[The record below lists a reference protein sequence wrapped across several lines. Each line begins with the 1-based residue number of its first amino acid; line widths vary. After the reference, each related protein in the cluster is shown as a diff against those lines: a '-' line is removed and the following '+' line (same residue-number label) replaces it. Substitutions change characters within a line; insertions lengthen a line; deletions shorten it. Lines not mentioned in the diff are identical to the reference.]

1 MFELLTTFSW
11 QELRQHPWRNA
22 AAVLAVMLGVALA
35 FSVHLINSSAL
46 DEFAQAARSVGGQS
60 DLELRGV
67 QGHFDEKLYKT
78 IAQTPGVAV
87 ASPLLEVGSYVMT
100 AQGKRS
106 LRVVGVD
113 ALSVFGI
120 SPDLMPVSETLSPAV
135 LQPDPSGN
143 AANPPRQ
150 LDRWA
155 LFTPG
160 QIFLNA
166 AARRIALP
174 GDSAADAPF
183 EPGSVSPA
191 AKPSQEGALKLQ
203 SGMQW
208 LDVSLAGS
216 VRASGP
222 ALAVMDL
229 GAAQDL
235 FGKAGQLT
243 RIDLRLQPGVDRKA
257 FAQQLQDSPDWP
269 RDVTVALPEEA
280 ESQIN
285 NLSRAYRVNLTVL
298 ALIALFT
305 GAFLVFSVLSLS
317 VAKRAQQFALL
328 GVLGLSGRNRLKLV
342 LWESLALGLVGSLL
356 GLGLGT
362 GLAALAL
369 GLLGGDLGSGFF
381 SGATPSL
388 QFSPVAAL
396 IYGALGVAAA
406 LVGGWWPAR
415 AAQQLPPAQT
425 LKGLGSLGVGSKSHW
440 ISLILIAGGAL
451 LTWAPPVFGI
461 PLAAYIAIGLLLV
474 GGITALPWLIGLL
487 LGWLAPR
494 LSRQTLPLLAVER
507 ARRQRDTA
515 AVAVS
520 GVVASLSL
528 AVALTVMVASFRDSV
543 ISWLDRILPADLYV
557 RSAAGMGASDTV
569 YFSPEFV
576 LAASQL
582 QGVTK
587 LQPQRMVPLSLQA
600 SLPAV
605 ALLARDL
612 GDPAQSLPLLDAPL
626 PVPAGMVGVYV
637 SQAMVDL
644 HGAQAGQTLPILSK
658 AFRPLALIGKGQE
671 AVFYVA
677 GVWRDYARQ
686 SGSIAIDLTD
696 FQRLTGDRRANDL
709 ALWLDNPTD
718 TEALRKELQALAAN
732 ESGQAGE
739 QTSGQTSA
747 PANAPPAR
755 GNTIAGEAGPSVGG
769 LLEFGTSAQIR
780 AISLKIFDRSF
791 AVTYWLQSVAI
802 AIGLFGIAASFSAQ
816 VLSRRK
822 EFGLL
827 AHLGLTRRQIL
838 TVVALEGTAW
848 TSLGAI
854 AGLGLGLVVAVVL
867 VHVVNPQ
874 SFHWTMDLM
883 LPWQKLLTL
892 CLVVVAAG
900 TVTAWLAA
908 RAAAGKDAVLAVKE
922 DW

>member
-1 MFELLTTFSW
+1 
-11 QELRQHPWRNA
+11 
-22 AAVLAVMLGVALA
+22 
-35 FSVHLINSSAL
+35 
-46 DEFAQAARSVGGQS
+46 
-60 DLELRGV
+60 
-67 QGHFDEKLYKT
+67 
-78 IAQTPGVAV
+78 
-87 ASPLLEVGSYVMT
+87 
-100 AQGKRS
+100 
-106 LRVVGVD
+106 
-113 ALSVFGI
+113 
-120 SPDLMPVSETLSPAV
+120 
-135 LQPDPSGN
+135 
-143 AANPPRQ
+143 
-150 LDRWA
+150 
-155 LFTPG
+155 
-160 QIFLNA
+160 
-166 AARRIALP
+166 
-174 GDSAADAPF
+174 
-183 EPGSVSPA
+183 
-191 AKPSQEGALKLQ
+191 
-203 SGMQW
+203 
-208 LDVSLAGS
+208 
-216 VRASGP
+216 
-222 ALAVMDL
+222 
-229 GAAQDL
+229 
-235 FGKAGQLT
+235 
-243 RIDLRLQPGVDRKA
+243 
-257 FAQQLQDSPDWP
+257 
-269 RDVTVALPEEA
+269 
-280 ESQIN
+280 
-285 NLSRAYRVNLTVL
+285 
-298 ALIALFT
+298 
-305 GAFLVFSVLSLS
+305 
-317 VAKRAQQFALL
+317 
-328 GVLGLSGRNRLKLV
+328 
-342 LWESLALGLVGSLL
+342 
-356 GLGLGT
+356 
-362 GLAALAL
+362 
-369 GLLGGDLGSGFF
+369 
-381 SGATPSL
+381 
-388 QFSPVAAL
+388 
-396 IYGALGVAAA
+396 
-406 LVGGWWPAR
+406 
-415 AAQQLPPAQT
+415 
-425 LKGLGSLGVGSKSHW
+425 
-440 ISLILIAGGAL
+440 
-451 LTWAPPVFGI
+451 
-461 PLAAYIAIGLLLV
+461 
-474 GGITALPWLIGLL
+474 
-487 LGWLAPR
+487 
-494 LSRQTLPLLAVER
+494 
-507 ARRQRDTA
+507 
-515 AVAVS
+515 
-520 GVVASLSL
+520 
-528 AVALTVMVASFRDSV
+528 MVASFRDSV

-848 TSLGAI
+848 TTLGAI

-892 CLVVVAAG
+892 CLAVVAAG